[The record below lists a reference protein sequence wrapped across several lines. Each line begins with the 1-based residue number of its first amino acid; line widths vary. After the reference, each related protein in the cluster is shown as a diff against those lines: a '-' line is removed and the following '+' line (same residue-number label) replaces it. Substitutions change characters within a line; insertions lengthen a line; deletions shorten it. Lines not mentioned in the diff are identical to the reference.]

1 MTNEEIKEKVDN
13 LIDKMNQICQMQKEM
28 GLSIIED
35 FSGVLVYKT
44 EVFLKYADVLNCQI
58 RETGYKCGDGSI
70 SVCFE
75 YRGYAFRVFVK
86 QEEYDQIKEKVLPPT
101 KVTEPIREN
110 E

>member
-28 GLSIIED
+28 SLSIIED

-75 YRGYAFRVFVK
+75 YRGYAFGAFVK